1 MYQVDSLENMGY
13 LQRSKVV
20 EVLNSRKRSLLF
32 LLVLCW

>member
-1 MYQVDSLENMGY
+1 MYQVDCLENMGY